1 MSAAEKSW
9 VGPFRLREYLEKSVD
24 DDQAWP
30 PQRGGVYVVSSLVWR
45 GQPSTTDDLLYVGG
59 NTGESDR
66 FITRIGDLIADMLGF
81 WGDQTGHHSGGIRLW
96 EYCRE
101 NRINPLDLFLGWQV
115 ERPCVRCAEYD
126 LFVALAPKLNRKRPA
141 RCSVHQK

>member
-1 MSAAEKSW
+1 
-9 VGPFRLREYLEKSVD
+9 
-24 DDQAWP
+24 
-30 PQRGGVYVVSSLVWR
+30 VYVVSNLTWR
-45 GQPSTTDDLLYVGG
+45 GQPTKESDVLYVGS

-81 WGDQTGHHSGGIRLW
+81 WGQQTGHHSGGMRLW
-96 EYCRE
+96 EYCHK

-126 LFVALAPKLNRKRPA
+126 IFTALAPKLNRKRPA
-141 RCSVHQK
+141 RCSAHVM